1 MIGMTGGRQG
11 ISIGSGCEKRGIVE
25 HEIGH
30 ALGLWHEQ
38 SRPDADNYITVQP
51 ANIIKS
57 MISNFLQ
64 RFVLILRRLQR
75 VFYLSSWNDVTSFK
89 NPYDLGSI
97 MHYGPTAFTNDWTKY
112 TIVTKDKDYQR
123 TIGQREKLSFY
134 DYKTINN
141 AYCKG

>member
-1 MIGMTGGRQG
+1 MTGGRQG
-11 ISIGSGCEKRGIVE
+11 ISIGSGCEKLGIVE

-38 SRPDADNYITVQP
+38 SRPDADRYITIQS

-64 RFVLILRRLQR
+64 RFALTYRHFVKSPH
-75 VFYLSSWNDVTSFK
+75 FSSWKDVTSFGT
-89 NPYDLGSI
+89 PYDLGSV

-112 TIVTKDKDYQR
+112 TIVTRDKDYQR
-123 TIGQREKLSFY
+123 TIGQRERLSFY
-134 DYKTINN
+134 DYKTINYG
-141 AYCKG
+141 YCDG